1 MKKNILY
8 FLAMLLMAM
17 PLASCVDDSA
27 DNPTFSPDEM
37 PYIYTD
43 IGASTST
50 VAGVETTI
58 PVLVSPSDGSVKVV
72 WTLDGVEIG
81 TNPTLVYTFPKAG
94 TFKLRISVERNG
106 ISNHREFTLS
116 VSNP

>member
-1 MKKNILY
+1 
-8 FLAMLLMAM
+8 MLIMAL

-27 DNPTFSPDEM
+27 SNPDFAPDEM

-43 IGASTST
+43 IGASTSA
-50 VAGVETTI
+50 VAGTETTI
-58 PVLVSPSDGSVKVV
+58 PVLVSPNDGSVKVV
-72 WTLDGVEIG
+72 WTLDGTEIG
-81 TNPTLVYTFPKAG
+81 TKPTLVYIFPKAG